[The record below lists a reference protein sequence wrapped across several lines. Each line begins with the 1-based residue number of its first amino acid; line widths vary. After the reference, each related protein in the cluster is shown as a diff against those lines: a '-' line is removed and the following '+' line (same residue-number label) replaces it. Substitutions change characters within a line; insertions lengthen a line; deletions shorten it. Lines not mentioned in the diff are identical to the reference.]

1 MVIEPLAGH
10 HDRSAFSCGRSELDD
25 WFRRR
30 ATQDQKR
37 NVARV
42 FVAVDE
48 TLGVV
53 GFYSLGTCTLALSD
67 LPEVLAKKM
76 PRYDAIPAAL
86 IGRLARDVRVA
97 GSGLGEVLLGD
108 AVRRILSVGQSV
120 AVFAIIVDAKDD
132 AAACFY
138 TRFGFRS
145 FPTRPCRLFMLTS
158 VATAALGRS

>member
-10 HDRSAFSCGRSELDD
+10 HDRSAFSCGCLELDD

-42 FVAVDE
+42 FVAVE
-48 TLGVV
+48 GTLGVV
-53 GFYSLGTCTLALSD
+53 GFYSLGACTLALSD

-97 GSGLGEVLLGD
+97 GSGLGELLLGD

-132 AAACFY
+132 VAAGFY

-145 FPTRPCRLFMLTS
+145 FPTRPYRLFMLSS